1 MYFETSNN
9 AFSFV
14 QEKELQKQLDEALL
28 EMRHEL
34 SAITKSLE
42 MVNALVNLRKLRY
55 NSLKSKGILDYVLV
69 ALVLHV
75 AIFCISRPYS
85 SNHLQFT
92 QKLLFADTCK
102 I

>member
-42 MVNALVNLRKLRY
+42 MVNALANLRKLRY

-85 SNHLQFT
+85 YESLTVHSKTTF
-92 QKLLFADTCK
+92 C
-102 I
+102 